1 MHVSLITT
9 DIALIIEKID
19 VRKYLIQFL
28 YPYYCYEFALR
39 INSTEKLVQYFI
51 GFASFSIRCVNEE
64 KIYIK
69 DVRRS

>member
-1 MHVSLITT
+1 MHVFLITT

-19 VRKYLIQFL
+19 VRKYLILFL
-28 YPYYCYEFALR
+28 YPYNCYEFTLR
-39 INSTEKLVQYFI
+39 INSSEKLVQYFI
-51 GFASFSIRCVNEE
+51 CFASFSIRCVNEK